1 MERCRISPLLHTKQV
16 HWILPGACISWFLV
30 GLMRTQQ
37 FYISFQSNDTATSA
51 TLGVITI
58 STHSLSTVQFLSW
71 WKSSCLQTCTVRKLT
86 GIKHFVGS
94 GFCSIQVFAKLAT
107 ASNNAT
113 AALALRQSFP
123 KQELIGLCRDLRGI
137 ASAISGRRQYSK
149 SASLILSLLVWS
161 QHRQLEWSVFWLY
174 LDQNHRKNQQNEM
187 ALHHLVALLIELEN
201 SEFVTSLSITLHI
214 VVW

>member
-1 MERCRISPLLHTKQV
+1 M
-16 HWILPGACISWFLV
+16 
-30 GLMRTQQ
+30 
-37 FYISFQSNDTATSA
+37 
-51 TLGVITI
+51 
-58 STHSLSTVQFLSW
+58 
-71 WKSSCLQTCTVRKLT
+71 
-86 GIKHFVGS
+86 GS

-161 QHRQLEWSVFWLY
+161 QHGLSFDSIWMILIQTV
-174 LDQNHRKNQQNEM
+174 DMNHRKNQQNEM
-187 ALHHLVALLIELEN
+187 ALHHLVAILSESENIEIVLVNLLCCLLALMPRSSGAQFCYLAAN
-201 SEFVTSLSITLHI
+201 YSIYTTNI
-214 VVW
+214 PKIDQVPYQQ